1 MKMRRFPIGWF
12 GFAREYYSPHD
23 HIRHLE
29 AKIDE
34 LNALNCD
41 LTDLYN
47 KHMRSWAEREK
58 SHLARIRDLEFQ
70 LGMVRW

>member
-1 MKMRRFPIGWF
+1 MRFHSAEGLAIMKEREKDRRN
-12 GFAREYYSPHD
+12 D
-23 HIRHLE
+23 LVKHLE
-29 AKIDE
+29 AKIHE
-34 LNALNCD
+34 LDALNSD

-47 KHMRSWAEREK
+47 KHMKAWAEREK

>member
-1 MKMRRFPIGWF
+1 VNPAAKPPKYCKE
-12 GFAREYYSPHD
+12 A
-23 HIRHLE
+23 HIQQLE
-29 AKIDE
+29 ARVQELDILNDE
-34 LNALNCD
+34 

-47 KHMRSWAEREK
+47 KHMKSWAEREK

>member
-1 MKMRRFPIGWF
+1 MTFEDILD
-12 GFAREYYSPHD
+12 D

-29 AKIDE
+29 AKVHE
-34 LNALNCD
+34 LDALNTD

-47 KHMRSWAEREK
+47 KHMKSWAEREK